1 MQMTKKKIWKY
12 LTILVTIYLML
23 SLAPEIRMFGAIVD
37 VIGLDVFFLLLG
49 SYLVIALKQIYEG
62 GLKWMLSW
70 LNEKFERID
79 PFYFVPTINQL
90 KECPQLIFHSVPFF
104 VSVSFLLFAQ
114 VSLFS

>member
-1 MQMTKKKIWKY
+1 MNKKKILKC

-37 VIGLDVFFLLLG
+37 IIGLEVFFLLLA
-49 SYLVIALKQIYEG
+49 SYLVIALKQIYDG
-62 GLKWMLSW
+62 TLKWMLSW

-90 KECPQLIFHSVPFF
+90 EECPQLIFHSVPFF